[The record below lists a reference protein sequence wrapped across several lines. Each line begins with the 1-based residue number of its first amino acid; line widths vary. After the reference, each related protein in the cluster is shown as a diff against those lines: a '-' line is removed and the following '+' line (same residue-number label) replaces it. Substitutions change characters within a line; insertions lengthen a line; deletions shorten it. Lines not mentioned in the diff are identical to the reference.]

1 MTRQTTPQQ
10 RREFYVRH
18 RMGETY
24 QQIADSEGVSR
35 ECVRAWCRH
44 QRNGGDCQTRYQREP
59 RGLLSQFDPKVRY
72 CILRLRLEHPRWGPS
87 RILNQSSKRS
97 SLCGL
102 RLPSVS
108 SIGRYLHQWPRF
120 RRQRRPMIE
129 RQRPHQPTE
138 VHQRWQL
145 DFKMGIALKNGSQ
158 VNLQT
163 VREPVG
169 AAYIGAFVSP
179 AGQIGR
185 NPRKVTL
192 EEVRSTLRACFTRW
206 RTLPDEIQTDG
217 EVLFIGQPQDS
228 FPSTFTLWLM
238 GLGIDH
244 LVIRP
249 GKPTDNAEVER
260 CHRTVNDYA
269 VVGNEDADLTQLQRI
284 LGESIDELNKELPSQ
299 AKDCHGLPPLRAH
312 PELLEPRHPFQ
323 PTHELALFDIQRV
336 DAYLATFVWERKV
349 GTTGQITLGG
359 RHQRYS
365 VGRAYAHHQVLIRFD
380 PHDRH
385 FVFYHDQDPDHEIG
399 RRPAKDLE
407 VADLTGLATW
417 PAGLLPQQLP
427 LPLSIPEG
435 VDC

>member
-1 MTRQTTPQQ
+1 MTRRTTLRQ

-24 QQIADSEGVSR
+24 QQIADTEGLSR
-35 ECVRAWCRH
+35 ECVRAWCRR
-44 QRNGGDCQTRYQREP
+44 QRDGGDCQTRYRREP
-59 RGLLSQFDPKVRY
+59 RGQLSQFDPKVPY

-87 RILNQSSKRS
+87 PILNSLRKRS
-97 SLCGL
+97 SLRGL

-120 RRQRRPMIE
+120 RRRRRQGME
-129 RQRPHQPTE
+129 RQRLHQPTE

-145 DFKMGIALKNGSQ
+145 DFKMGIALKNGVQ
-158 VNLQT
+158 VNLHT

-169 AAYIGAFVSP
+169 AACIGASVSA
-179 AGQIGR
+179 AGQVGR

-192 EEVRSTLRACFTRW
+192 EEVRSTLRTCFTQW
-206 RTLPDEIQTDG
+206 KTLPDEIQTDG
-217 EVLFIGQPQDS
+217 EGLFVGQPQDS
-228 FPSTFTLWLM
+228 FPSTLTLWLT

-260 CHRTVNDYA
+260 CHRTLNDYA
-269 VVGNEDADLTQLQRI
+269 VVGNEDAELTQLQRI
-284 LGESIDELNKELPSQ
+284 LDKSVDELNQELPSR
-299 AKDCHGLPPLRAH
+299 AKDCQGLPPIRAH
-312 PELLEPRHPFQ
+312 PELLEPRHPFL
-323 PTHELALFDIQRV
+323 PSHELALFDLERV
-336 DAYLATFVWERKV
+336 DAYLATFTWQRKV
-349 GTTGQITLGG
+349 GKTGQITLGG

-365 VGRAYAHHQVLIRFD
+365 VGRTYAYHQVLVRFD

-385 FVFYHDQDPDHEIG
+385 FVFYDVQDPDHEIG
-399 RRPAKDLE
+399 RRPANGIE
-407 VADLTGLATW
+407 VTDLTGLATW
-417 PAGLLPQQLP
+417 PASLIPQQLP
-427 LPLSIPEG
+427 LPLFTPKG